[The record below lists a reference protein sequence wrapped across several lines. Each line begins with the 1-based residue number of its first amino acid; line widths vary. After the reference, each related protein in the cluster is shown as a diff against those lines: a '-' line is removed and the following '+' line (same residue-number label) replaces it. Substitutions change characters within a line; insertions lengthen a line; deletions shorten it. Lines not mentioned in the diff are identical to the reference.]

1 MRHTKADLEA
11 ALHQILCAE
20 DRIEEQRAR
29 LARLLR
35 DGHPTEYA
43 EDLLRVL
50 KQYRELLQE
59 HLAAITTPAASV
71 NLVNSLA
78 DESEDD
84 WDS

>member
-50 KQYRELLQE
+50 TQYRKLLQE
-59 HLAAITTPAASV
+59 HLAAITALMQGLELLKLHLASMTGPKR
-71 NLVNSLA
+71 
-78 DESEDD
+78 D
-84 WDS
+84 